1 MDRISS
7 KGNPYHDR
15 KGRFARKDSMDIETQ
30 DDQGQLVVKKSKVDE
45 DRKAVKWSSFDEV
58 HDISS
63 MTDKQAHELDKDRTD
78 ENMHNGKRFYH
89 KQSIKREQYSKEIA
103 NITIDEN
110 LTEEET
116 ITAIDNSFAEFMKE
130 NKVAI
135 SWGGSV
141 VTYVNGNNKIL
152 FLEYYIIV
160 EEGTLWIDFFIVF

>member
-89 KQSIKREQYSKEIA
+89 KQSIKREQYSKEIGRKGPGCHA
-103 NITIDEN
+103 
-110 LTEEET
+110 
-116 ITAIDNSFAEFMKE
+116 
-130 NKVAI
+130 
-135 SWGGSV
+135 GS
-141 VTYVNGNNKIL
+141 
-152 FLEYYIIV
+152 
-160 EEGTLWIDFFIVF
+160 